1 MKEMKLKAKYIA
13 LVLVGVLLGT
23 VALPSLA
30 RKKTSR
36 KAGAVVEKYSSHDKL
51 SANDRQ
57 RFDYFFMEAVLQ
69 QNAGNL
75 SAAFDLLEH
84 ARSIDPDAA
93 EVYFYESMYYSQM
106 KKDSVALACMEKSAA
121 LNPDNQTYSERLAQ
135 YYISTQKF
143 DKAIDAYES
152 VFAHNHEN
160 TDALRILMQLYQQK
174 KDYQNMLYTLSRLER
189 EEGESEQLTL
199 AKMRVYEMKGDQK
212 SAYAELKNLADSHP
226 LDLVYK
232 TMLGN
237 WLMQND
243 RQKEAYKLFTD
254 VLKEEPDNAYAES
267 SLYDYYN
274 ATHQQAEARQMLD
287 RILLGNNTPLDTKL
301 ALIRS
306 FIQDNESHGADS
318 TQVIALFDKMWQ
330 HKPEAEVAVM
340 KATYMSLKKMPVD
353 SVNAAYMQ
361 VLELAPDEAGARLQL
376 VQNFWNAK
384 QYDKVIEMTDQAQ
397 AYNPEEMVF
406 YYFGG
411 MAHYLKG
418 DDEKTLD
425 TFRKGL
431 AQINDKSSPEIVSD
445 LYMITADILNKH
457 GFEKESF
464 EAYDS
469 CLQWKDDNIP
479 ALNNYAYYISLKG
492 KNLQKAEQ
500 MSYKTIKAEPKNGT
514 YLDTYAWIL
523 FMEERYHE
531 SKIYIDQAIA
541 NLDSTENNNTVLEH
555 AGDIYA
561 MNGLTD
567 QAMDYW
573 KKSYDGGNKSDVM
586 EQKLKHRRYIPEK
599 VAEKMTD
606 NYSTE
611 KWNTKGSKRGKAAPR
626 KKTALRKGTKK

>member
-1 MKEMKLKAKYIA
+1 MKLKSKYIA
-13 LVLVGVLLGT
+13 LALVAFLLGMAT
-23 VALPSLA
+23 LPSLA
-30 RKKTSR
+30 RKVKPS
-36 KAGAVVEKYSSHDKL
+36 KKEKLSSYEKL

-57 RFDYFFMEAVLQ
+57 RFDYFFMEAVRQ

-84 ARSIDPDAA
+84 ARSIDPNAA

-106 KKDSVALACMEKSAA
+106 KQDSIALACMEKSVE

-135 YYISTQKF
+135 YYISTQQY
-143 DKAIDAYES
+143 DKAIGAYEA
-152 VFAHNHEN
+152 VFTRNHEN

-174 KDYQNMLYTLSRLER
+174 KDYQQMLYTLSRLER
-189 EEGESEQLTL
+189 EEGESEQLAL
-199 AKMRVYEMKGDQK
+199 AKMRIYEMMGDQK
-212 SAYAELKNLADSHP
+212 SAYNELKNLADSHP

-274 ATHQQAEARQMLD
+274 ATHQEAEARQMLD
-287 RILLGNNTPLDTKL
+287 RILLSNNTPLETKT

-318 TQVIALFDKMWQ
+318 TQVIALFDKMLQ
-330 HKPEAEVAVM
+330 QKPTAEVAVM

-353 SVNAAYMQ
+353 SVNAAYMK
-361 VLELAPDEAGARLQL
+361 VLEIAPDEAGARLQL
-376 VQNFWNAK
+376 VQNLWNAK
-384 QYDKVIEMTDQAQ
+384 RYDDVIEMTDQAQ
-397 AYNPEEMVF
+397 AYNPDEMVF

-411 MAHYLKG
+411 MAYYLKG
-418 DDEKTLD
+418 DEDKTLD

-431 AQINDKSSPEIVSD
+431 AQINDKSSPDLVSD
-445 LYMITADILNKH
+445 LYMITADILNKK
-457 GFEKESF
+457 GKEKESF
-464 EAYDS
+464 AAYDS

-492 KNLQKAEQ
+492 ENLQKAEQ

-531 SKIYIDQAIA
+531 AKIYIDQAIA

-561 MNGLTD
+561 MNGLVD
-567 QAMDYW
+567 QAMTYW
-573 KKSYDGGNKSDVM
+573 KKSYDGGNKTDAL
-586 EQKLKHRRYIPEK
+586 EQKLKWRKYIPEVK
-599 VAEKMTD
+599 DK
-606 NYSTE
+606 
-611 KWNTKGSKRGKAAPR
+611 KNTKEE
-626 KKTALRKGTKK
+626 KKTTKKGHARIKGNGKK